1 MKRFHNIGFIQGRL
15 SPIINNKIQVFPVE
29 NWEKEFSEAKIIGLD
44 MIEWTIDEETFV
56 DNPLMNREGRKKIK
70 EACKI
75 NNIKIP
81 SLTCDYAM
89 QKPFWKMN
97 KSESVKA
104 KENFINIVNACHEL
118 NIEIIVVP
126 IVDNGRLENA
136 NQKDNII
143 NFFNKFREKLEKLN
157 CKIAF
162 ESDMKPS
169 ELLEFINN
177 FDANFGVN
185 YDTGNSASLGY
196 DPSEEIS
203 VYGHRIIN
211 VHIKDRKLGGSTV
224 PLGSGDCNFD
234 NVFRNLTVASYNKNY
249 ILQTARDFDGYH
261 SKVLKEYKDMTTKW
275 IEKYG

>member
-1 MKRFHNIGFIQGRL
+1 MKRSHNIGFIQGRL

-56 DNPLMNREGRKKIK
+56 DNPLMYSEGRKKIK
-70 EACKI
+70 EVSKI

-81 SLTCDYAM
+81 SLTCDYVM

-97 KSESVKA
+97 ESESVKA
-104 KENFINIVNACHEL
+104 KENFINIVNACYDL

-126 IVDNGRLENA
+126 IVDNGRLENT
-136 NQKDNII
+136 NHKDNII
-143 NFFNKFREKLEKLN
+143 NFFNRFREKLEKLN

-169 ELLEFINN
+169 ELLKFIKN

-224 PLGSGDCNFD
+224 PLGSGNCSFD
-234 NVFRNLTVASYNKNY
+234 NVFRNLNMASYNKNY
-249 ILQTARDFDGYH
+249 ILQTARDFDGNH
-261 SKVLKEYKDMTTKW
+261 SKVLKEYKDMTTEW

>member
-1 MKRFHNIGFIQGRL
+1 
-15 SPIINNKIQVFPVE
+15 
-29 NWEKEFSEAKIIGLD
+29 
-44 MIEWTIDEETFV
+44 
-56 DNPLMNREGRKKIK
+56 MNE
-70 EACKI
+70 
-75 NNIKIP
+75 
-81 SLTCDYAM
+81 
-89 QKPFWKMN
+89 
-97 KSESVKA
+97 SESVKA
-104 KENFINIVNACHEL
+104 KENFINIVNACYDL

-126 IVDNGRLENA
+126 IVDNGRLENT

-143 NFFNKFREKLEKLN
+143 NFFNRFREKLEKLN

-169 ELLEFINN
+169 ELLKFIKN

-224 PLGSGDCNFD
+224 PLGSGNCSFD
-234 NVFRNLTVASYNKNY
+234 NVFRNLNMASYNKNY
-249 ILQTARDFDGYH
+249 ILQTARDFDGNH
-261 SKVLKEYKDMTTKW
+261 SKVLKEYKDMTTEW